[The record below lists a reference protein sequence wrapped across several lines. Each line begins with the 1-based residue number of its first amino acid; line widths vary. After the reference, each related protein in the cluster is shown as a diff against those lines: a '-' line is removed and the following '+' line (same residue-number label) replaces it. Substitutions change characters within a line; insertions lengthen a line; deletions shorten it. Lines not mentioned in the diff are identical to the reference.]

1 MVVAIKP
8 QPPPAWVATQLEAFM
23 ALEAIHKSWAAA
35 QAELERTIGRSIC
48 VENCG
53 LCCVHN
59 CITGL
64 GIEIDY
70 AASWLATQDKT
81 LRSKVLGRIRQ
92 WLDQPSIEVDPSYR
106 GPGAK
111 KPRLGPLGALTK
123 EQYTALAPELMAC
136 LHSPCPLMG
145 EDYRCL
151 IHEVR
156 PLGCR
161 AYGVTRLPGPECKRP
176 SGLGETEE
184 SRAIIE
190 GPLSLEIQSQV
201 EHLFGI
207 ITGDAHLTMWSFLAT
222 GLYRRFR
229 PRDLERMAPR
239 IPTVKLIQGAV
250 SGALLF
256 QYQDDSHALTGSF
269 QAFSSF
275 GRVKLE
281 VF

>member
-1 MVVAIKP
+1 MISVVPNA
-8 QPPPAWVATQLEAFM
+8 PPDRVARQIQALNVLEV
-23 ALEAIHKSWAAA
+23 IHRSWSAA

-53 LCCVHN
+53 LCCAHN

-81 LRSKVLGRIRQ
+81 LRSKILSRIRQ
-92 WLDQPSIEVDPSYR
+92 WLDQPSIEVDASYH
-106 GPGAK
+106 GQGVK
-111 KPRLGPLGALTK
+111 KPRLGPIAVLSQ
-123 EQYTALAPELMAC
+123 EQYRTLAPELIAC
-136 LHSPCPLMG
+136 LRSPCPLMDD
-145 EDYRCL
+145 DYRCL
-151 IHEVR
+151 VHEVR
-156 PLGCR
+156 PLSCR
-161 AYGVTRLPGPECKRP
+161 AYGVTRLPEYGCLRP
-176 SGLGETEE
+176 PGIGETDE

-190 GPLSLEIQSQV
+190 GPLALEIQSQV

-207 ITGDAHLTMWSFLAT
+207 IKGNAHLTMWSFLAT

-229 PRDLERMAPR
+229 PKDLERMAPR
-239 IPTVKLIQGAV
+239 IPTVKLFQGAI
-250 SGALLF
+250 SGAMLF
-256 QYQDDSHALTGSF
+256 QSQDDSHALTGSF
-269 QAFSSF
+269 HAFSPF